1 MEKYRSIDSEGLP
14 QKTNTVRIGAY
25 ISSGCALF
33 KQNAAGFFSF
43 TIIQVFL
50 YFIGSVITMLLA
62 GLLNTGFFIVVFK
75 LLRHQE
81 TTSGDFF
88 RGFRNRNYLSLCIV
102 GFVNYLPLFL
112 IGLLTSPISI
122 SVKVLLLLPG
132 IYLIV
137 AYTFALPL
145 VLEKKI
151 DFWEAMEQ
159 SRKIISN
166 NWFAFFAF
174 FIVLVL
180 INLIGPLLLVIGSI
194 FCFAIGFS
202 GGAGTTA
209 AILAIATMLL
219 GPVVVAVTIPF
230 SFCVIAAA
238 YADIIGLPS
247 TSVDV

>member
-1 MEKYRSIDSEGLP
+1 MGPEGLP
-14 QKTNTVRIGAY
+14 QKTDAVRIGAY

-33 KQNAAGFFSF
+33 KKNAAGFVGF

-50 YFIGSVITMLLA
+50 YCIGSVIIILVA

-81 TTSGDFF
+81 TTFNDFL
-88 RGFRNRNYLSLCIV
+88 RGFRNRNFLSLFLV
-102 GFVNYLPLFL
+102 GLVNYLPLFL
-112 IGLLTSPISI
+112 VGFLALRISI
-122 SVKVLLLLPG
+122 GVKVLLLLPG
-132 IYLIV
+132 IYLTV

-145 VLEKKI
+145 VLEKKMN
-151 DFWEAMEQ
+151 FWNAMER
-159 SRKIISN
+159 SRKIISK

-194 FCFAIGFS
+194 FCFMIGFS

-209 AILAIATMLL
+209 AILPIATMLL
-219 GPVVVAVTIPF
+219 GPVVVSVTIPF

-238 YADIIGLPS
+238 YADIVGLPPA
-247 TSVDV
+247 TVDV